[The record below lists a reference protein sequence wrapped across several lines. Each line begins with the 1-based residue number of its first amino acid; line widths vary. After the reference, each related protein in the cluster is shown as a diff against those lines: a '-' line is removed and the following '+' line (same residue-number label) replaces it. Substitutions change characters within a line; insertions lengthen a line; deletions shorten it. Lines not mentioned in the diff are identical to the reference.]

1 VGVRGR
7 GFAYMKRPVY
17 TLLGAIGAVLTF
29 VASVMLVITAFRQG
43 ILWGLLVL
51 LCHPIFPILFAILH
65 WSETKRWAVLYIVGA
80 LLMAP
85 MGSRVQENYSQGRG
99 VTVDL

>member
-1 VGVRGR
+1 
-7 GFAYMKRPVY
+7 MY
-17 TLLGAIGAVLTF
+17 TLLGAIGAVLAF
-29 VASVMLVITAFRQG
+29 IGWVMLVITAFRQG

-51 LCHPIFPILFAILH
+51 FCHPVFPILFAILH
-65 WSETKRWAVLYIVGA
+65 WSATRRWALMYIVGT

-85 MGSRVQENYSQGRG
+85 AGTRMQENYNQGRG